1 MSRRKPRWRRPTS
14 KPAVRVALPIK
25 VVVEQDPELVDRMKR
40 VAQDVVLVMNG
51 LDAQYNSGA
60 F

>member
-1 MSRRKPRWRRPTS
+1 MSRRKPRWRRPIS